1 MKQRKTVVASGG
13 FDPVHV
19 GHLRMFKEASQHGDV
34 IVIVNSDDWLQK
46 KKGYVFMEFKDRC
59 EIIRS
64 FGCVSDVTWVDDDDG
79 TVCEALTR
87 IKPDY
92 FANGG
97 DRIEKNTPEIQLCEN
112 LKNCGVNLIFDNKN
126 FVLLILLNKI
136 VYIVLLYR

>member
-1 MKQRKTVVASGG
+1 MKQRKTIVVSGG

-19 GHLRMFKEASQHGDV
+19 GHLRMFEEASRHGDV

-46 KKGYVFMEFKDRC
+46 KKGYVFMEFKDRS
-59 EIIRS
+59 EIIRA
-64 FGCVSDVTWVDDDDG
+64 FRCVSDVTWVDDDDG

-97 DRIEKNTPEIQLCEN
+97 DRINKNTPELGLCEN
-112 LKNCGVNLIFDNKN
+112 LKIKMLWNVGGG
-126 FVLLILLNKI
+126 KI
-136 VYIVLLYR
+136 RSSSDLVEDSKKPNE